1 MMKNQVNDMLND
13 IVNERR
19 KTFGYFEEPNE
30 NGIPNA
36 LENVYEEDSEDSF
49 DEMYVPH
56 SSRSIPYEEEK
67 LEESDSSNDEL
78 LQQQEEGKE
87 EGKEEMKEE
96 GKEEEGKEEMKEEEE
111 VKEEEVKEEVK
122 EEEVK
127 EEEVKE
133 EVKEEEEVKEVPQ
146 QEQKENLKFIPVD
159 DCPAEILNDLIATEI
174 SMEEPECAMEDIIQ
188 VVENEEKK
196 INEKKEKKGGFWCM
210 DCFFELNYRE
220 NSIHCCC
227 CYCRYC
233 C

>member
-67 LEESDSSNDEL
+67 LEESDSSDDEL

-96 GKEEEGKEEMKEEEE
+96 GKEEMKEEG
-111 VKEEEVKEEVK
+111 KEEVK

-133 EVKEEEEVKEVPQ
+133 EEEEEVKEEEVKEVPQ

-196 INEKKEKKGGFWCM
+196 INEKINEKKGGFWCM

>member
-1 MMKNQVNDMLND
+1 M
-13 IVNERR
+13 
-19 KTFGYFEEPNE
+19 
-30 NGIPNA
+30 
-36 LENVYEEDSEDSF
+36 
-49 DEMYVPH
+49 
-56 SSRSIPYEEEK
+56 
-67 LEESDSSNDEL
+67 
-78 LQQQEEGKE
+78 KE

-96 GKEEEGKEEMKEEEE
+96 GKEEM
-111 VKEEEVKEEVK
+111 KEEVK
-122 EEEVK
+122 EEMKE

-196 INEKKEKKGGFWCM
+196 INEKKENKGGFWCM
-210 DCFFELNYRE
+210 DCFLELNYRE